1 MKMMMN
7 KIELVEVRCVMVH
20 LPSTEL
26 YIDQKWTVD
35 CGQR

>member
-7 KIELVEVRCVMVH
+7 KIELVEVCCAKVH
-20 LPSTEL
+20 LPCTKL
-26 YIDQKWTVD
+26 YIDQEWTVD